1 MKRSAFRRLAN
12 KFGRRQAQRFRR
24 QRCCRGFQGVV
35 RLDASAANPSLWI
48 GLHCA
53 RGYLIVE
60 KGAAGDAPHGA
71 DRDFPVVVATMP
83 INAWQRNAA
92 LGVVIALFVGA
103 IIEAP
108 FAHIQ
113 LARVDAFIPV
123 LQTTICIADLITAI
137 LLFGQYSVQPRLAVL
152 VLASGYIAGGLFA
165 FLQTLAF
172 PGAYA
177 PGGLI
182 GDGIDSPAWLFVWWH
197 TIFPLAVLIYA
208 LSKDVPSR
216 PDRSTAI
223 TIATTVGC
231 TLAVIGGL
239 ALLATAG
246 VAYLPA
252 LYTGGVM
259 QQTVF
264 ANHINLFMWS
274 WGAIALV
281 VLFVRRRTIL
291 DLWLIV
297 TLFAWMPN
305 FVIAATITAVRFSV
319 GWYTARGYA
328 LIASCTVL
336 AVLLT
341 ETTVLYARIAN
352 ALVLLRRERSNRL
365 MSLDAATAAMA
376 HEIRQPLTGIG
387 ASASAGLNW
396 LNRTPPDFAEVRIC
410 LASIVAQKDRASKII
425 ASVRDLFRK
434 QGADHRVS
442 LSVDDVARQV
452 LSLAQHDLTASAVSV
467 STEFANNLPAVHA
480 DRTQLQQ
487 VTLNLVRNAVE
498 AMGHAPPHARRLRLA
513 TSRGEDSSVVLCVQ
527 DSGPGI
533 PAENTER
540 VFEPFF
546 TTKPSG
552 MGLGLAICRTIIE
565 EHGGNLQLVKT
576 DPHGCV
582 FEIALPA
589 AEA

>member
-1 MKRSAFRRLAN
+1 
-12 KFGRRQAQRFRR
+12 
-24 QRCCRGFQGVV
+24 
-35 RLDASAANPSLWI
+35 
-48 GLHCA
+48 
-53 RGYLIVE
+53 VE
-60 KGAAGDAPHGA
+60 KSAAGDAAHSA

-92 LGVVIALFVGA
+92 LGVVFILFVGA
-103 IIEAP
+103 VIEAP

-137 LLFGQYSVQPRLAVL
+137 LLFAQYSVQPRLAIL
-152 VLASGYIAGGLFA
+152 VLASGYIASGLVA

-182 GDGIDSPAWLFVWWH
+182 GDGIDSPAWMFVWWH
-197 TIFPLAVLIYA
+197 TTFPLAVLIYA
-208 LSKDVPSR
+208 LLKDVPSR

-223 TIATTVGC
+223 TIAITVVC
-231 TLAVIGGL
+231 TLAAIGGL
-239 ALLATAG
+239 ALLATTGA
-246 VAYLPA
+246 AYLPA

-259 QQTVF
+259 QQTLF

-274 WGAIALV
+274 WGTIALV
-281 VLFVRRRTIL
+281 VLFIRRRTIL

-305 FVIAATITAVRFSV
+305 FIIAATITAVRFSV

-341 ETTVLYARIAN
+341 ETTVLYARLAN
-352 ALVLLRRERSNRL
+352 AVVLLRRERSNRL

-396 LNRTPPDFAEVRIC
+396 LNRTPPDFGEVRIC
-410 LASIVAQKDRASKII
+410 LASIVAQKDRASEII

-434 QGADHRVS
+434 QRADHRVT
-442 LSVDDVARQV
+442 LGMDDVARQV
-452 LSLAQHDLTASAVSV
+452 LSLVQHDLTASVVSV

-487 VTLNLVRNAVE
+487 VTLNLIRNAIE
-498 AMGHAPPHARRLRLA
+498 AMGHVPPHARRLRLT
-513 TSRGEDSSVVLCVQ
+513 TSRGEGSSVVLCVR

-533 PAENTER
+533 TAENTDR

-552 MGLGLAICRTIIE
+552 MGLGLSICRTIVE
-565 EHGGNLQLVKT
+565 EHGGSLQLVKT
-576 DPHGCV
+576 DADGCV
-582 FEIALPA
+582 FEIVLPV

>member
-1 MKRSAFRRLAN
+1 ME
-12 KFGRRQAQRFRR
+12 
-24 QRCCRGFQGVV
+24 
-35 RLDASAANPSLWI
+35 P
-48 GLHCA
+48 
-53 RGYLIVE
+53 
-60 KGAAGDAPHGA
+60 GAAGDAAHGA
-71 DRDFPVVVATMP
+71 DREFPVVVATMP

-92 LGVVIALFVGA
+92 LGVVITLFVGA
-103 IIEAP
+103 VIEAP
-108 FAHIQ
+108 FAHTQ
-113 LARVDAFIPV
+113 LARADAFIPV
-123 LQTTICIADLITAI
+123 LQTTICVADLITAI
-137 LLFGQYSVQPRLAVL
+137 LLFAQYSIQPRLAVL
-152 VLASGYIAGGLFA
+152 VLASGYIASGLFA

-172 PGAYA
+172 PGGYA

-197 TIFPLAVLIYA
+197 TTFPLAVLIYA
-208 LSKDVPSR
+208 LLKDVPSR
-216 PDRSTAI
+216 PDRYTAS
-223 TIATTVGC
+223 TIAITVGC

-239 ALLATAG
+239 TVLAIAG
-246 VAYLPA
+246 AAYLPA
-252 LYTGGVM
+252 LYTGGVV
-259 QQTVF
+259 QQTLF

-305 FVIAATITAVRFSV
+305 FIIAATITGVRFSV

-341 ETTVLYARIAN
+341 ETTVLYARLAN
-352 ALVLLRRERSNRL
+352 AIMLLRRERSNRL
-365 MSLDAATAAMA
+365 MSVDAATAAMA
-376 HEIRQPLTGIG
+376 HEIRQPLTSIG

-396 LNRTPPDFAEVRIC
+396 LNRTPLDVEEVRIC
-410 LASIVAQKDRASKII
+410 LASIVSQNDRASDII

-434 QGADHRVS
+434 QGSEHRVT
-442 LSVDDVARQV
+442 LGVDDVARQV
-452 LSLAQHDLTASAVSV
+452 MSLAQHDLTASAVSV
-467 STEFANNLPAVHA
+467 STELATDLPVVRA

-487 VTLNLVRNAVE
+487 VMLNLVRNAIE
-498 AMGHAPPHARRLRLA
+498 AMGHVPPHARRLRLA
-513 TSRGEDSSVVLCVQ
+513 TSLREGSVVLSVH

-533 PAENTER
+533 PAENADR

-552 MGLGLAICRTIIE
+552 MGLGLSICRTIVE
-565 EHGGNLQLVKT
+565 DHGGGLQLVKT
-576 DPHGCV
+576 DADGCV
-582 FEIALPA
+582 FEIVLPA